1 MFRVTAMDENLSL
14 EGFESVWQRVTER
27 IAKLSRSIRYG
38 QKAHEQAVCL
48 VKHNDTSC
56 AVRFIPKF

>member
-1 MFRVTAMDENLSL
+1 MFRVNVMDENLSL

-27 IAKLSRSIRYG
+27 IDETEPVNKLG
-38 QKAHEQAVCL
+38 QKAHENAVCL
-48 VKHNDTSC
+48 VKRNDSSC